1 MSEIKFACPGCE
13 QHIACDTGYSGMEIS
28 CPACKAKMIVPQ
40 LPGAPPPPARL
51 SIGSTAPPPLPPP
64 PSAGG
69 RTCQSCGAGVEPDA
83 MICTLCGTNLET
95 GQRIQQKPPTPSK
108 KPGAKRSKARSAAG
122 EDGPWYKTP
131 YPYLGLFVAIVGAL
145 YYFGRESPGAM
156 IGFALALLAYILVSH
171 IIVVV
176 VAFKDEGVVSG
187 LLCLCIPL
195 YAAYYVF
202 FRSEN
207 QTLQAIYGVSV
218 VIALI
223 FRFLNPKHAR

>member
-1 MSEIKFACPGCE
+1 
-13 QHIACDTGYSGMEIS
+13 
-28 CPACKAKMIVPQ
+28 
-40 LPGAPPPPARL
+40 
-51 SIGSTAPPPLPPP
+51 
-64 PSAGG
+64 
-69 RTCQSCGAGVEPDA
+69 
-83 MICTLCGTNLET
+83 
-95 GQRIQQKPPTPSK
+95 
-108 KPGAKRSKARSAAG
+108 
-122 EDGPWYKTP
+122 
-131 YPYLGLFVAIVGAL
+131 
-145 YYFGRESPGAM
+145 M
-156 IGFALALLAYILVSH
+156 IGFALMLLGYVLVSH

-223 FRFLNPKHAR
+223 FRFLNPKHAS